1 MRSRNGNSSS
11 LLAICSVIYF
21 SSLALHAGEY
31 LVSYRYVVKDMILFN
46 DSLQVSHAMKKCSG
60 TPDKSIEFIDNDSEN
75 LNEILKNNSFEFT
88 NFIHTLGLE
97 VNHKETTINAQ
108 NSSTTILTLKTTCFK
123 VDFNDNFARIT
134 ALK

>member
-60 TPDKSIEFIDNDSEN
+60 TPDKSIEFVDNDSEN

>member
-21 SSLALHAGEY
+21 SSLALHASEY

-46 DSLQVSHAMKKCSG
+46 DSLQISHTMKKCHG
-60 TPDKSIEFIDNDSEN
+60 KPDKFIELVDNESKD
-75 LNEILKNNSFEFT
+75 LKQIIKNNSFEFIS
-88 NFIHTLGLE
+88 FIHSLGLD
-97 VNHKETTINAQ
+97 VNHKERTINAQ
-108 NSSTTILTLKTTCFK
+108 NSSVTILTLKTTCFK
-123 VDFNDNFARIT
+123 VDFNDSLARIT

>member
-1 MRSRNGNSSS
+1 MRSRNGNSFS
-11 LLAICSVIYF
+11 LFAICSVICL

-46 DSLQVSHAMKKCSG
+46 DSLQISHAMKKCDG
-60 TPDKSIEFIDNDSEN
+60 KPDKFIELVDNESED
-75 LNEILKNNSFEFT
+75 LTQIIKNNSFEFT
-88 NFIHTLGLE
+88 NFIHTLGLD
-97 VNHKETTINAQ
+97 VKHNETTINAH

-123 VDFNDNFARIT
+123 VDFNDSLAKIT